1 MQRDDEGDLDRDATT
16 PIGRLD
22 PVELGDL
29 GVATIVGTDPP
40 AFGPER
46 EEIEG
51 ELVKRY
57 KLRGLL
63 GKGGMGEVVSARDEQ
78 IGRTV
83 AIKRLRAET
92 PPKHAVAR
100 FMREARI
107 QGRLAHPAIVPVFDV
122 QYDDKGQPFFVM
134 RQVSGL
140 TLAEVIRRLA
150 RGDQD
155 AAKQFSRQR
164 LLRAFAEVC
173 LAIEFAHTRGI
184 VHRDLKPANIV
195 LGDFGETYVLDW
207 GIAHVMKS
215 GQKRGDFADI
225 HTFETSIM
233 VDGMILGSPGY
244 MSPEQIRV
252 DPELDGRSD
261 VYALG
266 CILFELLALA
276 PLHETGIAGI
286 ALALTG
292 VDARLSVRAPDKDV
306 PPELETIV
314 ITAVHQE
321 RAHRHQTAR
330 ELGDAVVRYLDGDRD
345 IVLRQK
351 LAAAELAKAQAAL
364 DHGNTVT
371 ERKVAMR
378 AAARALALDPGKGAP
393 ADLVARLM
401 LEPPREVPP
410 EVEAEVERVDDDA
423 LFNARKLI
431 TQAAIAYL
439 AFVPILY
446 VAGFRSPFFLAT
458 MTVIA
463 GAMMLLSLVLTRD
476 QVKLIA
482 YTGLVGNCLM
492 TMLFSWAATPFLIA
506 PSLGVI
512 TAMSLATHPRVARG
526 WFLALCVCTAVLTPL
541 ALEWADVLPQSTFVS
556 GATLTLHTPAAAGL
570 DQSTTMLTLVMYVIS
585 LLSMSVFLTKFLTRD
600 RRAAQRQVQIQAWQ
614 LRQLVPQLSVSSS
627 DRFPVATT

>member
-1 MQRDDEGDLDRDATT
+1 M
-16 PIGRLD
+16 
-22 PVELGDL
+22 
-29 GVATIVGTDPP
+29 GVATIVGTEPP
-40 AFGPER
+40 EFGPER

-107 QGRLAHPAIVPVFDV
+107 QGRLAHPAIVPVYEV

-207 GIAHVMKS
+207 GIAHVMKT

-292 VDARLSVRAPDKDV
+292 VESRLSVRAPDKDV

-345 IVLRQK
+345 VVLRQK

-364 DHGNTVT
+364 DQGNTAT
-371 ERKVAMR
+371 QRKVAMR
-378 AAARALALDPGKGAP
+378 AAARALALDPKQSAP

-401 LEPPREVPP
+401 LEPPRDVPP

-431 TQAAIAYL
+431 TQAGIAYL

-463 GAMMLLSLVLTRD
+463 GAMMALSLVLTRD

-492 TMLFSWAATPFLIA
+492 TMLFSWAATPFFIA

-541 ALEWADVLPQSTFVS
+541 ALEWADVLPQSTFIAGS
-556 GATLTLHTPAAAGL
+556 TLSLHTPASEGL
-570 DQSTTMLTLVMYVIS
+570 EQSTTMLTLVIYVIS

>member
-1 MQRDDEGDLDRDATT
+1 MHRDDEGDIDRDATT

-22 PVELGDL
+22 PVELGEP
-29 GVATIVGTDPP
+29 TIVGTKPP
-40 AFGPER
+40 EFGPER

-51 ELVKRY
+51 EIVGRY

-100 FMREARI
+100 FLREARI
-107 QGRLAHPAIVPVFDV
+107 QGRLAHPAIVPVYELDH
-122 QYDDKGQPFFVM
+122 DDKGQPFFIM

-140 TLAEVIRRLA
+140 TLAEVVRRLA

-155 AAKQFSRQR
+155 AARQFSRQR
-164 LLRAFAEVC
+164 LLRAFVEVC
-173 LAIEFAHTRGI
+173 LAIEFAHTHGI

-195 LGDFGETYVLDW
+195 LGDFGEVYVLDW
-207 GIAHVMKS
+207 GIAHVMQ
-215 GQKRGDFADI
+215 GAQKRGDFADI
-225 HTFETSIM
+225 HTAETSVM

-266 CILFELLALA
+266 CILFEILAGQ
-276 PLHETGIAGI
+276 PLHESGIAGI

-306 PPELETIV
+306 PPELEAIV
-314 ITAVHQE
+314 QQAVSPE
-321 RAHRHQTAR
+321 RTQRFQTAR
-330 ELGDAVVRYLDGDRD
+330 DLGNAVTRYLDGDRD
-345 IVLRQK
+345 IELRQK
-351 LAAAELAKAQAAL
+351 LAHHELAKAKAAL
-364 DHGNTVT
+364 ERGNTVT
-371 ERKVAMR
+371 DRKVAMR
-378 AAARALALDPGKGAP
+378 AAARAMALDPVQGAP
-393 ADLVARLM
+393 ADIVARLM
-401 LEPPREVPP
+401 LEPPRDVPP
-410 EVEAEVERVDDDA
+410 EVEAEVVRVDDDA

-431 TQAAIAYL
+431 TQASIAYL
-439 AFVPILY
+439 AFIPILF
-446 VAGFRSPFFLAT
+446 VIGFNSPFFLGT
-458 MTVIA
+458 MSVIA
-463 GAMMLLSLVLTRD
+463 LAMLVLSLQLTRD

-526 WFLALCVCTAVLTPL
+526 WFLALCTCTAVLTPL
-541 ALEWADVLPQSTFVS
+541 ALEYLDILPHSTFIDGNALVLRTAAAD
-556 GATLTLHTPAAAGL
+556 GLEQNTTTLTL
-570 DQSTTMLTLVMYVIS
+570 VIYVVA
-585 LLSMSVFLTKFLTRD
+585 LLSMAVFLMKFLTRD
-600 RRAAQRQVQIQAWQ
+600 RRSAQRQVQIQAWQ
-614 LRQLVPQLSVSSS
+614 LRQLVPQISAGGSEH
-627 DRFPVATT
+627 FPVAST